1 METWLIEMN
10 CDGKSYIHG
19 VMTCN
24 EDYVKS
30 YCAALTFQSELDAYG
45 GDDDDDYEEPFPY
58 VETYSYKRVNYFSTS
73 GTKFYYGEPLVVNDS
88 KYIEYKDKWW
98 NVNIV
103 SQYEK
108 VPNNTCAEEVLED
121 MELDTDYNENVQY
134 TRFEDTYL
142 IDFIRG

>member
-1 METWLIEMN
+1 MKTWIIEMH
-10 CDGKSYIHG
+10 CDGKSYNHC
-19 VMTCN
+19 VMTCD

-45 GDDDDDYEEPFPY
+45 DDDDYEEPFPY
-58 VETYSYKRVNYFSTS
+58 VETFSYKPIEFIETS
-73 GTKFYYGEPLVVNDS
+73 GTKFYYGETLTVNNNT
-88 KYIEYKDKWW
+88 YIDYKDKWW

-103 SQYEK
+103 LQYEK

-134 TRFEDTYL
+134 TKFENTYL
-142 IDFIRG
+142 VDFI